1 MIPSSSKPL
10 FSSRIKAGNNS
21 IEALDASFFSNT
33 RYGNET
39 QYPATGMENSLTDLF
54 TVDQSMTDL
63 SSQTPNDDS
72 LYGYPRSYQQDY
84 SVPTPMSS
92 LIPSTNPSAIAEIS
106 HSRVEQK
113 IKNPP
118 RGLKRKSSAVWTGAS
133 EVRPGEGRLALAL
146 LIKYKP
152 NPTIEEMK
160 SIARDTGYPLE
171 FVIHSYCQNKS
182 SGKDNN
188 VFLSNHATVDP

>member
-1 MIPSSSKPL
+1 M
-10 FSSRIKAGNNS
+10 
-21 IEALDASFFSNT
+21 IEALDAPVFSKT
-33 RYGNET
+33 RCGDET
-39 QYPATGMENSLTDLF
+39 KYAATEMVNGLSDHF

-72 LYGYPRSYQQDY
+72 LYGYPRSYQQGY

-92 LIPSTNPSAIAEIS
+92 LLSSTNPSAIAEMS

-113 IKNPP
+113 IQNPP
-118 RGLKRKSSAVWTGAS
+118 GSLKRKSSAVWTGAS

-152 NPTIEEMK
+152 NPTINEME

-182 SGKDNN
+182 SGKDNE
-188 VFLSNHATVDP
+188 VILSNNATVDP

>member
-1 MIPSSSKPL
+1 M
-10 FSSRIKAGNNS
+10 
-21 IEALDASFFSNT
+21 IEALDAPAFSKT
-33 RYGNET
+33 RCGNET
-39 QYPATGMENSLTDLF
+39 QYAATEMVNGLSALF

-84 SVPTPMSS
+84 SIPTPMSS
-92 LIPSTNPSAIAEIS
+92 LLSSTNPSAIADMS

-113 IKNPP
+113 IQNPP
-118 RGLKRKSSAVWTGAS
+118 GGLKRKSSAVWTGAS

-152 NPTIEEMK
+152 NPTINEME

-171 FVIHSYCQNKS
+171 FVIQSYFQNKS
-182 SGKDNN
+182 SGKDND
-188 VFLSNHATVDP
+188 VFLSNNATVDP

>member
-1 MIPSSSKPL
+1 M
-10 FSSRIKAGNNS
+10 
-21 IEALDASFFSNT
+21 IEALDAPAFSKT
-33 RYGNET
+33 QCGNET
-39 QYPATGMENSLTDLF
+39 QYAATEMVNGLSALF

-84 SVPTPMSS
+84 SIPTPMSLLLLS
-92 LIPSTNPSAIAEIS
+92 PNPSAIADMS

-113 IKNPP
+113 IQNPP
-118 RGLKRKSSAVWTGAS
+118 GGLKRKSSAVWTGAS
-133 EVRPGEGRLALAL
+133 EVRPGEGSLALAL

-152 NPTIEEMK
+152 NPTINEME

-171 FVIHSYCQNKS
+171 FVIQSHFQNKS
-182 SGKDNN
+182 SGKDND
-188 VFLSNHATVDP
+188 VFLSNNATVDP